1 MFIIIIA
8 NETLFRPRKKLLST
22 GYGKEFEQRPGK
34 KMIKP
39 IKEKRAIPK
48 FEGELFPTLAED
60 KIFSTK
66 KYYFEKINEYHDFK
80 EEEHNKLIRHNQ
92 FMNRIKPNT
101 FRSTNLK
108 SGYPKEFYD
117 NISRNRLLGVSFTKE
132 TFDSFQK
139 NDTLPKLKNTNE
151 FLENNKNMLKAL
163 EEQKMYILKNKNEIR
178 KKDINYVESLGN
190 WETENQK
197 KTE

>member
-1 MFIIIIA
+1 
-8 NETLFRPRKKLLST
+8 
-22 GYGKEFEQRPGK
+22 
-34 KMIKP
+34 
-39 IKEKRAIPK
+39 
-48 FEGELFPTLAED
+48 
-60 KIFSTK
+60 
-66 KYYFEKINEYHDFK
+66 
-80 EEEHNKLIRHNQ
+80 
-92 FMNRIKPNT
+92 MNRIKPNT

-190 WETENQK
+190 WEIENQK